1 MRKLTP
7 CRLAAFLLLAA
18 VAWTAPAV
26 AQTELIGNT
35 AGGAVYHILVPSTWN
50 GDLVIWNHGFTLDAP
65 GLEVDLGPLA
75 ELQTGEGFAVAASS
89 YRQVGW
95 ALFKTV
101 QDLRALVAVFR
112 EQIGEPQRIFLVG
125 ASLGG
130 IVTAQALEKGNLGNV
145 VGALIWCGAVAGS
158 RNWDGAIDLRLTYDA
173 VCQGVKKASIP
184 GGAEG
189 LPEGSTLSPRDV
201 EKAVNKCTGVDRP
214 AGKRSAAQQ
223 RRLDQILDNLG
234 LSENFLQ
241 TDMWFATFGLSD
253 LTHHRGK
260 LRGKV
265 GVGNAG
271 VSYRDAAIDAAI
283 ERVTPHRG
291 AARRLARFY
300 TPTGQVGNAKIVGL
314 HTDKDGLVVVENLGD
329 YAAKLPPAQIVAA
342 VAVEDTPTH
351 CGFTEAEA
359 VSSWE
364 ALVAW
369 ANGGSRPDA
378 AAIQGLCQTL
388 VAAGALS
395 GPCRIDPNYV
405 IGDLDDRIPPR

>member
-1 MRKLTP
+1 M
-7 CRLAAFLLLAA
+7 
-18 VAWTAPAV
+18 
-26 AQTELIGNT
+26 
-35 AGGAVYHILVPSTWN
+35 
-50 GDLVIWNHGFTLDAP
+50 
-65 GLEVDLGPLA
+65 
-75 ELQTGEGFAVAASS
+75 
-89 YRQVGW
+89 
-95 ALFKTV
+95 
-101 QDLRALVAVFR
+101 
-112 EQIGEPQRIFLVG
+112 
-125 ASLGG
+125 
-130 IVTAQALEKGNLGNV
+130 
-145 VGALIWCGAVAGS
+145 AGS

-253 LTHHRGK
+253 LTHDRGK